1 MVKVILPDNQTR
13 SKNISHCWTL
23 YWFIPTAP
31 VVHRSALYKLVNS
44 DTDEDTATFKEIV
57 EEPAFLPLINRQN
70 ASGSTLLHEACRN
83 NSPGKAAILVRK
95 GVELERKVEGQE
107 EMDEGDLVKK
117 YLVKNENHNEVPMTS
132 LVKSLEEDEVRQF
145 LEKMTNEITDVAKS
159 KFIGMENREGR
170 GWNTFDLAC
179 LRGDWKSALS
189 LHALG
194 LCQREE
200 DQGKEIDQILSERS
214 KGIVH
219 VVEHPALEN
228 LLEEWAAAAE
238 NEKEAAE
245 KKIDDIFDDVDV
257 KVLFI
262 QVGDSQREQL
272 SRILKEWNCGR
283 NNKGEWNCLIF
294 LISIGN
300 ENLSK

>member
-1 MVKVILPDNQTR
+1 
-13 SKNISHCWTL
+13 
-23 YWFIPTAP
+23 
-31 VVHRSALYKLVNS
+31 
-44 DTDEDTATFKEIV
+44 
-57 EEPAFLPLINRQN
+57 
-70 ASGSTLLHEACRN
+70 
-83 NSPGKAAILVRK
+83 
-95 GVELERKVEGQE
+95 
-107 EMDEGDLVKK
+107 
-117 YLVKNENHNEVPMTS
+117 
-132 LVKSLEEDEVRQF
+132 
-145 LEKMTNEITDVAKS
+145 
-159 KFIGMENREGR
+159 MENREGR

-228 LLEEWAAAAE
+228 LLEEWAAAAAE
-238 NEKEAAE
+238 NEKEALE

-262 QVGDSQREQL
+262 QVGDSQGEQL
-272 SRILKEWNCGR
+272 RGIVKEWNRGR
-283 NNKGEWNCLIF
+283 SRKGEGNCFFI
-294 LISIGN
+294 
-300 ENLSK
+300 